1 MYKNPKN
8 GQKWIGKFVSSL
20 GVDFQDGLV
29 FDYTLSMIFWVSN
42 NVSE

>member
-8 GQKWIGKFVSSL
+8 GQKCICKIVFAL

-29 FDYTLSMIFWVSN
+29 FDYT
-42 NVSE
+42 